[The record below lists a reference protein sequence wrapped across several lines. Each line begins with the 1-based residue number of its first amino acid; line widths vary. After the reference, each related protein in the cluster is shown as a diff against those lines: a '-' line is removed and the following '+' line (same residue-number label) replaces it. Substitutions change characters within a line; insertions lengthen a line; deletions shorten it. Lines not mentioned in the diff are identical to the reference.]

1 MALRLATSRGSHT
14 CRSGHWRL
22 WLAPL
27 LVGLGSLLAGC
38 AQGPER
44 LTVRASSP
52 ELESPAADDRPA
64 FAADSTDRGT
74 ARVEATP
81 TTAARPGTARIRSR
95 VVAPAT
101 GPAANRSAAS
111 QSTTPTPPQ
120 APSAVAVASARRRVV
135 DAAPSTT
142 APSGPATG
150 PAPRTRSRQ
159 SARTVVTQAPQSAP
173 PTPRVTATQRT
184 PAHTSL
190 SGANPSASARPTATA
205 SDTVSVPPEE
215 AVIAG
220 LPAATVEPTIQPVAG
235 EGSGTA
241 AEHESSDTA
250 DASAT
255 GAAATAAEPGASD
268 SQELE
273 TSPTETID
281 AGATPARK
289 RAAEATDSNA
299 LRQASPAPRSVPR
312 IAVVDPQVA
321 EQAANEQRAVAE
333 GYRQRA
339 DRLLDRARRQ
349 WEAGHREEALR
360 LAQIAHRLEL
370 AQKALYRPDE
380 ESPSRFIATLQ
391 TATIG
396 ETLPRPPAATGPAY
410 TQDAGPGSAAT
421 ENPGAEI
428 ANQPPTDTPATAA
441 TNPAEVSLDAVET
454 PTVANSPAVDQ
465 LTESRRF
472 HRSAHRQPTAGE
484 PTVVPSDAA
493 LAEFERLAELA
504 ASPATEGNDIDT
516 APDAPA
522 PAEAAA
528 PELRDLP
535 LELSNAATTT
545 RGLTWLSPRVRWW
558 LTWNRL
564 SFLGLMTGLACLLM
578 LWVWRELERWHH
590 RGLQR
595 AELAG

>member
-1 MALRLATSRGSHT
+1 MALRLATSCGSHT

-27 LVGLGSLLAGC
+27 LVGLGGLLAGC

-64 FAADSTDRGT
+64 FAAHSTDLGI

-81 TTAARPGTARIRSR
+81 PTTARPGTARIRSR

-101 GPAANRSAAS
+101 GPAANRSASS

-135 DAAPSTT
+135 DTAPSTAAPS
-142 APSGPATG
+142 APATG

-159 SARTVVTQAPQSAP
+159 SARTVVTQAPQAAP
-173 PTPRVTATQRT
+173 PTPRVTATHRT
-184 PAHTSL
+184 PVHTSPT
-190 SGANPSASARPTATA
+190 GAIPSAPARPTAA
-205 SDTVSVPPEE
+205 GDTVSVPPEV

-241 AEHESSDTA
+241 AEHESSDKE

-255 GAAATAAEPGASD
+255 GAAAEGEPAAGD

-281 AGATPARK
+281 AVATPARK
-289 RAAEATDSNA
+289 RAAEATDSGA
-299 LRQASPAPRSVPR
+299 SRQAAPAPRSVPR
-312 IAVVDPQVA
+312 VAVVDPQVA

-370 AQKALYRPDE
+370 AQKALYRSDE

-391 TATIG
+391 TATVG
-396 ETLPRPPAATGPAY
+396 EALPRPPAATGPTYAP
-410 TQDAGPGSAAT
+410 DAGPGSAAT

-441 TNPAEVSLDAVET
+441 TNPSEVSPDAVET
-454 PTVANSPAVDQ
+454 SPVANSHAVDQ

-493 LAEFERLAELA
+493 LAEFERLAQLA
-504 ASPATEGNDIDT
+504 ASPATERNDIDT

-564 SFLGLMTGLACLLM
+564 SFLGLMTGLACLLV